1 MFLGHKSTRAQLW
14 KSHGISPEGR
24 SGYLLSFSV
33 CVCLAPLLTR
43 LFLSRCWSLCWEIN
57 GSPPSSLLPLS
68 SSIHVSLPMLLDL
81 TQVQA
86 VSQSAVHTH
95 THFIHRFLQCCYSS
109 VVSPV
114 TSFCSGPVSH
124 TVPWASPSVMTL
136 DDSNFQTSLYYAVCR
151 IECFFIFFINSFP
164 NLSAKYEVCHRNSKL
179 KLSKIWIC
187 MFQTWLYLICVLFKV
202 INEFPVESDM
212 LHYYIITILTA
223 KLMKTSCTRKLSLKQ
238 HFNCRFVPKMSLLCV
253 IL

>member
-1 MFLGHKSTRAQLW
+1 MEKSWNFTRGPQW
-14 KSHGISPEGR
+14 VSP
-24 SGYLLSFSV
+24 LFFCV
-33 CVCLAPLLTR
+33 CVSCSVAHSSLSVKMLISLLR
-43 LFLSRCWSLCWEIN
+43 NQWL
-57 GSPPSSLLPLS
+57 PPSSLLPLS

-95 THFIHRFLQCCYSS
+95 THFIHRFLHWGYDWGIATRYSS

-151 IECFFIFFINSFP
+151 IDSYF
-164 NLSAKYEVCHRNSKL
+164 L
-179 KLSKIWIC
+179 
-187 MFQTWLYLICVLFKV
+187 
-202 INEFPVESDM
+202 
-212 LHYYIITILTA
+212 
-223 KLMKTSCTRKLSLKQ
+223 
-238 HFNCRFVPKMSLLCV
+238 
-253 IL
+253 